1 MITAVLK
8 RIDLKVR
15 FNQTLQQ
22 LSVAS
27 CFVVGALLMIELAP
41 LLIPVRVPPGGWIV
55 AMGSAVF
62 LVFFVWSQR
71 GGQQL
76 ERAAGVADVRAGLND
91 EIKSAYWFMRQDD
104 PSLWVD
110 LLVGRAA
117 GTAHSLDPR
126 RLVPV
131 VIPKLFGV
139 ALALL
144 VLLQLLALV
153 PSNGPLFTFMSAS
166 DSLRFERVRDEYAE
180 EIRDLI
186 DGQGDELLDED
197 ARDLLGDALEELLS
211 EETYLDELLRDLQ
224 EAQDAFDEGNLET
237 TATNDALDELM
248 EGLAGLDELSE
259 IADAL
264 GNQELGDAADL
275 LRELAQQLDDL
286 PTAGL
291 ADLGNRLQDAAAV
304 DEPVIEELLGALQM
318 VADAIAE
325 NRLDEARE
333 ALERVAEELE
343 EIARQWARQ
352 EANNDASDAAK
363 AMQEEL
369 AQQAE
374 GSLGEALGQVAQGQ
388 SRTGQATEESMAPPS
403 SEVTRS
409 DGGSQETPAGASG
422 HATGSPSGGE
432 LELGA
437 STTLEAQ
444 LALEV
449 IESEA
454 REVPEEELDP
464 EDLFQEASQQESAI
478 VQYGDVRAP
487 SEYSRGSVLNAERIP
502 WRYRA
507 LVKKYFLSIRP
518 RLDQRK

>member
-1 MITAVLK
+1 M
-8 RIDLKVR
+8 
-15 FNQTLQQ
+15 
-22 LSVAS
+22 
-27 CFVVGALLMIELAP
+27 
-41 LLIPVRVPPGGWIV
+41 
-55 AMGSAVF
+55 
-62 LVFFVWSQR
+62 
-71 GGQQL
+71 
-76 ERAAGVADVRAGLND
+76 
-91 EIKSAYWFMRQDD
+91 
-104 PSLWVD
+104 
-110 LLVGRAA
+110 
-117 GTAHSLDPR
+117 
-126 RLVPV
+126 
-131 VIPKLFGV
+131 
-139 ALALL
+139 
-144 VLLQLLALV
+144 
-153 PSNGPLFTFMSAS
+153 
-166 DSLRFERVRDEYAE
+166 
-180 EIRDLI
+180 
-186 DGQGDELLDED
+186 
-197 ARDLLGDALEELLS
+197 
-211 EETYLDELLRDLQ
+211 
-224 EAQDAFDEGNLET
+224 
-237 TATNDALDELM
+237 
-248 EGLAGLDELSE
+248 
-259 IADAL
+259 
-264 GNQELGDAADL
+264 
-275 LRELAQQLDDL
+275 
-286 PTAGL
+286 
-291 ADLGNRLQDAAAV
+291 
-304 DEPVIEELLGALQM
+304 
-318 VADAIAE
+318 
-325 NRLDEARE
+325 
-333 ALERVAEELE
+333 ERVAEELE